1 MKALKKWAPLAAIV
15 ATALALILYVFAPV
29 LTMDMMGM
37 TSKTSVWDSLK
48 DEKVPMIIVTVLLVI
63 ASVVMAVMNYLKNNE
78 KINYAAA
85 AVMVVTAIF
94 CFSSKAFILSDQD
107 IPSAMAKYFDLGIGA
122 ILAGILL
129 IVSAAAVMAPKFL
142 KDKE

>member
-29 LTMDMMGM
+29 LTMDMMGT

-63 ASVVMAVMNYLKNNE
+63 ASVAMAVVNYLKNNE

-94 CFSSKAFILSDQD
+94 CFSSKAFILSDKD